1 MDIAEVKPVELND
14 GPVVYDLFI
23 SMIAIV
29 SLVIV
34 IGMMIV
40 HEQTE
45 MFLLLSY
52 LDLGICVIFLI
63 DFIRN
68 LVKAP
73 SKIAYLRGWG
83 LLDLAASVPAVDVFR
98 FFRIARLI
106 RVIRAIKSARTLVR
120 TVRSDRR
127 NALLALVMFV
137 VISGIVISCVGVL
150 FFEQRA
156 PAEAKANILSAG
168 NALWW
173 AICTAS
179 TVGYGDF
186 YPVTTGGRLFAVLLM
201 SLGIGTFASFAGLMT
216 DLVRHLSQPIE
227 SAVEEQ
233 VDGESPD

>member
-1 MDIAEVKPVELND
+1 MDIAEVKSVKLND

-23 SMIAIV
+23 SMIAV
-29 SLVIV
+29 LSLVIV
-34 IGMMIV
+34 VGMLFT
-40 HEQTE
+40 HKQTE

-52 LDLGICVIFLI
+52 LDLGICGIFFI

-73 SKIAYLRGWG
+73 SRFRYLCGWG
-83 LLDLAASVPAVDVFR
+83 LLDLAASVPLVGVFR
-98 FFRIARLI
+98 FFRLARLF
-106 RVIRAIKSARTLVR
+106 RVIRAIKSFRTLSH
-120 TVRSDRR
+120 TVRRDRR
-127 NALLALVMFV
+127 NALLAMVMFL
-137 VISGIVISCVGVL
+137 VISGIIISCVGVL

-216 DLVRHLSQPIE
+216 DLVRHLSRPIE
-227 SAVEEQ
+227 SVVEEQ
-233 VDGESPD
+233 VDSQSLD

>member
-1 MDIAEVKPVELND
+1 MDIAQVKPLELND

-23 SMIAIV
+23 SMIAV
-29 SLVIV
+29 MSLVIV
-34 IGMMIV
+34 IGMLV
-40 HEQTE
+40 VQKQTE

-52 LDLGICVIFLI
+52 LDLGICVIFFI

-73 SKIAYLRGWG
+73 SKLDYLRGWG
-83 LLDLAASVPAVDVFR
+83 LLDLAASVPVMDVFR
-98 FFRIARLI
+98 FLRLARLI
-106 RVIRAIKSARTLVR
+106 RVVRGIKSVRILTR

-137 VISGIVISCVGVL
+137 VISGIIVSCVGVL

-156 PAEAKANILSAG
+156 PAEAEANILTAG

-216 DLVRHLSQPIE
+216 DLVRHLSKPIE
-227 SAVEEQ
+227 SKAEELADKQ
-233 VDGESPD
+233 APG